1 MHKGSQWLGI
11 RTSQSNEFPTY
22 IQTAILLKAMEQEM
36 EATAEGL
43 GSEIDKSGRVAV
55 YGIQFDTG
63 KATIKPESEA
73 VLNEIDKLLLART
86 DLKLNIE
93 GHTDNVGAKAANL
106 TLSGQRATAVQAWL
120 GTHGIEAARLTVR
133 GFGDAKP
140 VADNGSDEGRAK
152 NRRVELVK
160 L

>member
-1 MHKGSQWLGI
+1 
-11 RTSQSNEFPTY
+11 
-22 IQTAILLKAMEQEM
+22 
-36 EATAEGL
+36 
-43 GSEIDKSGRVAV
+43 GRVAV

-63 KATIKPESEA
+63 KATIKAESEA
-73 VLNEIDKLLLART
+73 VLNEIDKLLLARA

-120 GTHGIEAARLTVR
+120 GAHGIEAARLTVR
-133 GFGDAKP
+133 GFGDSKP
-140 VADNGSDEGRAK
+140 VADNSSDEGRAK